1 MQIQTIWQPSYTPS
15 VFAAVHVPK
24 RQRKTRCDV
33 DKTKNAVLAYLEK
46 HGITEKRE
54 LLKNLGMS
62 ICRLNNGLRKLGKLI
77 DYEQSGANINRKCSY
92 WAVSN
97 PPRMTQ
103 RCASFQ
109 AMDFI
114 SRNPW
119 CYASKIPS
127 EIIPTP
133 RNRHMCVLT
142 LETAGRLIS
151 RVENG
156 RKQYK
161 VAA

>member
-1 MQIQTIWQPSYTPS
+1 MQVIRTIWQPSYTPL
-15 VFAAVHVPK
+15 VFAAHAPK
-24 RQRKTRCDV
+24 IQLRWDV
-33 DKTKNAVLAYLEK
+33 DKTKSIVLDYLEK
-46 HGITEKRE
+46 HGITEKRD
-54 LLKNLGMS
+54 LLKNIGMS
-62 ICRLNNGLRKLGKLI
+62 ISRLNHGLHNLGGLI
-77 DYEQSGANINRKCSY
+77 AYEQSGANANRKCSY
-92 WAVSN
+92 WAISN
-97 PPRMTQ
+97 PPRLNQ